1 MNASRAIA
9 SAALLMLAACG
20 GNGGGQPTEASWRMQ
35 AERYCADGPYA
46 RNTPAFEYCV
56 DQEMQRHKRVDDSKR
71 LYELDPQH
79 PDNSADAVSHG
90 EPPLAPWGRAGR
102 G

>member
-1 MNASRAIA
+1 MKASRAIA
-9 SAALLMLAACG
+9 GAALLMLAACG

-56 DQEMQRHKRVDDSKR
+56 NQEMARHKRTADDRR
-71 LYELDPQH
+71 LFDSTIRTLPSS
-79 PDNSADAVSHG
+79 PR
-90 EPPLAPWGRAGR
+90 P
-102 G
+102 

>member
-9 SAALLMLAACG
+9 SAALLALAACG
-20 GNGGGQPTEASWRMQ
+20 GNAGGPPTEASLRMQ

-56 DQEMQRHKRVDDSKR
+56 NQEMERHRQTAKDRRLIDSTIR
-71 LYELDPQH
+71 TLP
-79 PDNSADAVSHG
+79 SS
-90 EPPLAPWGRAGR
+90 PPPP
-102 G
+102 

>member
-1 MNASRAIA
+1 MRTSRAIA
-9 SAALLMLAACG
+9 GAALLLLAACG

-56 DQEMQRHKRVDDSKR
+56 NQEMARHNRTASDRRLIDSTIR
-71 LYELDPQH
+71 TLP
-79 PDNSADAVSHG
+79 SS
-90 EPPLAPWGRAGR
+90 PPPP
-102 G
+102 

>member
-1 MNASRAIA
+1 MKASRAMA

-56 DQEMQRHKRVDDSKR
+56 NQEMERHRRTANDRRLIDSTIR
-71 LYELDPQH
+71 TLP
-79 PDNSADAVSHG
+79 SS
-90 EPPLAPWGRAGR
+90 PPPP
-102 G
+102 

>member
-1 MNASRAIA
+1 MKANWVIA
-9 SAALLMLAACG
+9 SAALLLLAACG

-56 DQEMQRHKRVDDSKR
+56 DQEMKRHKRADDSKR
-71 LYELDPQH
+71 LYDSIWH
-79 PDNSADAVSHG
+79 PDHSADAVVT
-90 EPPLAPWGRAGR
+90 EKLPLPKGR
-102 G
+102 GKFF

>member
-1 MNASRAIA
+1 MGIMKASRAMA

-56 DQEMQRHKRVDDSKR
+56 NQEMERHRRTANDRRLIDSTIR
-71 LYELDPQH
+71 TLP
-79 PDNSADAVSHG
+79 SS
-90 EPPLAPWGRAGR
+90 PPPP
-102 G
+102 